1 MRDLIIRILFKL
13 LDGWTSYKDVN
24 QEVIKLWIRS
34 TARGSGVYEYIKKRD
49 YEILKTL
56 GQTSLTERQRD
67 VEIGRRL
74 ELLNLLSSLQDAL
87 KYEATRINNNKGEEH
102 EEINT

>member
-13 LDGWTSYKDVN
+13 LDGWTNYRDVN
-24 QEVIKLWIRS
+24 HDVIKMWLRT
-34 TARGSGVYEYIKKRD
+34 TARGNGVYEYVKKRD

-56 GQTSLTERQRD
+56 GQTGLTDRQRD

-74 ELLNLLSSLQDAL
+74 ELLNLLSGLQDAL
-87 KYEATRINNNKGEEH
+87 KYEANKINNNKGEEH